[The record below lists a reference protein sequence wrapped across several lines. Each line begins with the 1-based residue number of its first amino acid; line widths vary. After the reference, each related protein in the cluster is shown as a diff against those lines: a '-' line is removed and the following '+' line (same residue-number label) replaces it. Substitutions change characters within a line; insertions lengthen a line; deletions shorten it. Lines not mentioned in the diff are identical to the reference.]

1 VLTVVVLAAPRCVS
15 LFPVSLADTVPV
27 LAAVWRNTGGTRP
40 GCTGLLL
47 DGGAVLPGFVMP
59 LSELFV
65 KDEP

>member
-1 VLTVVVLAAPRCVS
+1 VRDDRRSFQDGSNERASRNSV
-15 LFPVSLADTVPV
+15 
-27 LAAVWRNTGGTRP
+27 VWRNTGGTRP